1 MTKEMEIEVENLK
14 CGGCA
19 RSIQKGLS
27 EVPGITNIEVDNERR
42 LVKFVGAEALRV
54 QVADKLRS
62 MGYPEKGTIEGLRA
76 GLANAKS
83 FVNCAIGR
91 FA

>member
-42 LVKFVGAEALRV
+42 LV
-54 QVADKLRS
+54 
-62 MGYPEKGTIEGLRA
+62 
-76 GLANAKS
+76 
-83 FVNCAIGR
+83 
-91 FA
+91 

>member
-27 EVPGITNIEVDNERR
+27 EVPGITNIVVDNERR
-42 LVKFVGAEALRV
+42 LVSFVGAEALRV

-62 MGYPEKGTIEGLRA
+62 MGYPEKGTLEGLRA
-76 GLANAKS
+76 GLANAKF